1 VCFWDRSERLSE
13 CRAIVGLAGS
23 GNEARRAG
31 ALPECSRIE
40 GRTRGRRRQSW
51 MGERTRVVVMS
62 RAQANCC
69 RLLST
74 SLCKSTEVHGT
85 GGREP
90 FAFLPRWVL
99 LSTARLQ
106 EVVTRSFSLARPSL
120 AALFFV
126 CSQARRGGSRDG
138 ARGEAAT
145 APTAICPGV
154 VGGRRYY
161 EEGSHGAQVAFFS
174 RSPRASAPSLTAGGG
189 SCVSRLGM
197 DIGRADRA
205 ISVPGFVC

>member
-1 VCFWDRSERLSE
+1 
-13 CRAIVGLAGS
+13 
-23 GNEARRAG
+23 
-31 ALPECSRIE
+31 
-40 GRTRGRRRQSW
+40 

-85 GGREP
+85 GGRESV
-90 FAFLPRWVL
+90 AFLRRWVL

-161 EEGSHGAQVAFFS
+161 EEGSHGAQVAFFFLD
-174 RSPRASAPSLTAGGG
+174 PRALRRLLWKRVVAAARRGWVWTSGAPTGPFR
-189 SCVSRLGM
+189 CLGL
-197 DIGRADRA
+197 
-205 ISVPGFVC
+205 FVR

>member
-1 VCFWDRSERLSE
+1 MREDT
-13 CRAIVGLAGS
+13 
-23 GNEARRAG
+23 G
-31 ALPECSRIE
+31 AHE
-40 GRTRGRRRQSW
+40 GKEETQRW

-90 FAFLPRWVL
+90 VAFLRRWVL

-106 EVVTRSFSLARPSL
+106 KVATRSFSLARPSI

-154 VGGRRYY
+154 VGGGPVGGRRYY
-161 EEGSHGAQVAFFS
+161 EEGSDGAQVAFFS

>member
-1 VCFWDRSERLSE
+1 
-13 CRAIVGLAGS
+13 
-23 GNEARRAG
+23 
-31 ALPECSRIE
+31 
-40 GRTRGRRRQSW
+40 
-51 MGERTRVVVMS
+51 MS

-85 GGREP
+85 GGRESD
-90 FAFLPRWVL
+90 AFLQRWVL

-106 EVVTRSFSLARPSL
+106 EVVARSFSLARPSPSL

-145 APTAICPGV
+145 APTVICLGV

-161 EEGSHGAQVAFFS
+161 KEGSDGAQFAFFS
-174 RSPRASAPSLTAGGG
+174 RSPSASAPSQPSLTAGGG

-197 DIGRADRA
+197 DIGRADSRQGHFGA
-205 ISVPGFVC
+205 

>member
-1 VCFWDRSERLSE
+1 
-13 CRAIVGLAGS
+13 
-23 GNEARRAG
+23 
-31 ALPECSRIE
+31 
-40 GRTRGRRRQSW
+40 
-51 MGERTRVVVMS
+51 MGERTRVVAMS
-62 RAQANCC
+62 RAQANCCSC

-85 GGREP
+85 GGRESV
-90 FAFLPRWVL
+90 AFLRRWVL

-145 APTAICPGV
+145 APTAICPG
-154 VGGRRYY
+154 
-161 EEGSHGAQVAFFS
+161 AN
-174 RSPRASAPSLTAGGG
+174 GGG
-189 SCVSRLGM
+189 ALRRTGSCG
-197 DIGRADRA
+197 A
-205 ISVPGFVC
+205 

>member
-1 VCFWDRSERLSE
+1 MCFWDRSERLSE

-40 GRTRGRRRQSW
+40 GRTRGRRRQRW

-145 APTAICPGV
+145 APTAIC
-154 VGGRRYY
+154 
-161 EEGSHGAQVAFFS
+161 SGAVS
-174 RSPRASAPSLTAGGG
+174 YTHLTLPTTPY
-189 SCVSRLGM
+189 V
-197 DIGRADRA
+197 
-205 ISVPGFVC
+205 

>member
-1 VCFWDRSERLSE
+1 MC
-13 CRAIVGLAGS
+13 
-23 GNEARRAG
+23 
-31 ALPECSRIE
+31 
-40 GRTRGRRRQSW
+40 
-51 MGERTRVVVMS
+51 ERTRVVVMS

-85 GGREP
+85 GGRESV
-90 FAFLPRWVL
+90 AFLRRWVL

-138 ARGEAAT
+138 ARGEAAR

-189 SCVSRLGM
+189 SCASRLGM
-197 DIGRADRA
+197 DIGRAGRA
-205 ISVPGFVC
+205 IRCLGLVVR